1 VSLTEQLSRVQ
12 KEKEALK
19 AENSNILSKQA
30 TLIAESRKV
39 AQHAET
45 ASETEQE
52 NAKLKALISQLKANQ
67 VVPAVGGAATNNKDQ
82 AAMVAQIRTLE
93 DQKDKLQSALDEWT
107 ELAKV
112 CALRIPFSNTRRL
125 IS

>member
-67 VVPAVGGAATNNKDQ
+67 VVPAVGAATNNKDQ
-82 AAMVAQIRTLE
+82 AAMMAQIRTLE